1 MSRANLSCTEE
12 LPIGPLWAEQAL
24 VWWDGAM
31 TFPPDATV
39 SDAGEFGL
47 IEALTGI
54 FEQGDQVLV
63 GPGDDAAVLR
73 VRTGHVVVSTDLMVE
88 GRHFRRD
95 WVSAA
100 DVGHR
105 AAAQNLSDIN
115 AMGGRATS
123 LTIGL
128 AAPADLP
135 AEWALDF
142 ARGFAEECAL
152 VGASVVGGDLSRADQ
167 LVIAVTV
174 LGACTVAP
182 VVRSGARPGDV
193 LALCGRQGWAA
204 GGMAV
209 LGRGFRSP
217 RVLVEA
223 YRRPEPPYDAGPV
236 AADAGATAMI
246 DVSDGLLAD
255 AGHIATASGVA
266 MDVHRDAFELAEP
279 LQAVGAALGADPL
292 QFILGGGDD
301 HALLAT
307 FPDGSVP
314 DGWLV
319 IGTVTE
325 GAGVT
330 VDGAGVRRP
339 DRLDPLLKALT
350 APSGNGRF
358 VSPDS
363 TRRFVARCAR
373 ERRLARSPAR
383 RGRGFAGS
391 ARDLASLDA
400 AGADVEALGR
410 AVDRGPDAL
419 DVGVEATLRDL
430 ARPGTVVAESRL
442 LGADVTDGSHR
453 ELLRIEV

>member
-1 MSRANLSCTEE
+1 MS
-12 LPIGPLWAEQAL
+12 
-24 VWWDGAM
+24 
-31 TFPPDATV
+31 FPADATV

-47 IEALTGI
+47 IDALKGI
-54 FEQGDQVLV
+54 FEQRDDVLV

-73 VRTGHVVVSTDLMVE
+73 VRKGHVVVSTDLMVE

-95 WVSAA
+95 WVAA
-100 DVGHR
+100 SDVGHR
-105 AAAQNLSDIN
+105 AAAQNLSDVN

-135 AEWALDF
+135 VQWALDF
-142 ARGFAEECAL
+142 ATGFAAECDL

-174 LGACTVAP
+174 LGECTVAP
-182 VVRSGARPGDV
+182 VVRSGARPGEV
-193 LALCGRQGWAA
+193 LAIFGRQGWAA

-223 YRRPEPPYDAGPV
+223 YRRPEPPYDAGQV

-266 MDVHRDAFELAEP
+266 IDVHRDAFEIPEP
-279 LQAVGAALGADPL
+279 LQAVGAALGADPI
-292 QFILGGGDD
+292 QFILAGGDD

-314 DGWLV
+314 EGWLT
-319 IGTVTE
+319 IGTVAE
-325 GAGVT
+325 GSGVT
-330 VDGAGVRRP
+330 VDGQEYDGPAGW
-339 DRLDPLLKALT
+339 AH
-350 APSGNGRF
+350 F
-358 VSPDS
+358 
-363 TRRFVARCAR
+363 
-373 ERRLARSPAR
+373 
-383 RGRGFAGS
+383 
-391 ARDLASLDA
+391 
-400 AGADVEALGR
+400 
-410 AVDRGPDAL
+410 
-419 DVGVEATLRDL
+419 
-430 ARPGTVVAESRL
+430 
-442 LGADVTDGSHR
+442 
-453 ELLRIEV
+453 